1 MRHCLLDDNHV
12 SITLL
17 NVTLLYHLTLCF
29 TTSLWFWCRFNLGR
43 VGGGTVQ
50 NIHYSQRECYQKSLE
65 CDFAKPPAGAHS
77 PASADTWSELGT
89 VGGGVVAG
97 KQLDAKGC
105 FQTAL
110 EQDISILPPCVF
122 VCLAS

>member
-1 MRHCLLDDNHV
+1 MRHCLLDNNHM
-12 SITLL
+12 SIML
-17 NVTLLYHLTLCF
+17 NVTLFHHVTVL
-29 TTSLWFWCRFNLGR
+29 FWCRFNLGR

-50 NIHYSQRECYQKSLE
+50 NIHYSQCECYQRSLE
-65 CDFAKPPAGAHS
+65 SDFAKPPAGAHS

-89 VGGGVVAG
+89 VGGGMVAG
-97 KQLDAKGC
+97 KQLDAKDC

-122 VCLAS
+122 VFWPLE